1 VVKSNGLEGES
12 PSGLAE
18 RDVLFWL
25 NELLIASNG
34 TDSRAD
40 SLTADWE
47 ALARG
52 HLFLGA
58 SAGASNA

>member
-34 TDSRAD
+34 TDSRAFKAELWFNESD
-40 SLTADWE
+40 ERL
-47 ALARG
+47 
-52 HLFLGA
+52 
-58 SAGASNA
+58 